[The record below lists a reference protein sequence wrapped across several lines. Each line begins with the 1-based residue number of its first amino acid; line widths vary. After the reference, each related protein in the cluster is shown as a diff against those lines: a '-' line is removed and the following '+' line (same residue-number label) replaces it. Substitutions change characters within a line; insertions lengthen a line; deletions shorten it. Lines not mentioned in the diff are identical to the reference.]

1 MEQKQL
7 LTSNQ
12 SSSNQSSDKLL
23 KLIEFLAIQSDP
35 LRLTDIANSL
45 NMNSSTALRFLT
57 SLIHNGYVMQ
67 EAESSKY
74 YLTYKLCALGQQ
86 VRNHREL
93 PEALKL
99 HLKEIANTLG
109 ETVCL
114 AVNQND
120 SVVYIDV
127 AYAAEQIVKAT
138 QRIGAIA
145 PLYCT
150 GIGKLFLS
158 TYTPEEIENVLNKQE
173 LIKFTEKTIVTKNA
187 LLEEIE
193 KVKALGYAKDDEEC
207 EIGTRCLSFPIYD
220 HAGILKAGF
229 SITGPSGRL
238 TDECMQKWIPYLREM
253 STKLSSALG
262 FNNL

>member
-1 MEQKQL
+1 MEKKPL
-7 LTSNQ
+7 L
-12 SSSNQSSDKLL
+12 SSNQSSDKLL
-23 KLIEFLAIQSDP
+23 KLIEFLAVQSKP

-57 SLIHNGYVMQ
+57 ALIHNGYVMQ
-67 EAESSKY
+67 ESETSKY

-99 HLKEIANTLG
+99 QLREIANTTG

-127 AYAAEQIVKAT
+127 VEATGQIVKAT
-138 QRIGAIA
+138 QRIGSIA

-158 TYTPEEIENVLNKQE
+158 TYTNEEIDRVLGAQE
-173 LIKFTEKTIVTKNA
+173 LIKFTEKTIVEREA
-187 LLEEIE
+187 LLAEIA
-193 KVKALGYAKDDEEC
+193 KVKELGYAKDDEEC

-220 HAGILKAGF
+220 HSGNLKAGF
-229 SITGPSGRL
+229 SVTGPTGRL
-238 TDECMQKWIPYLREM
+238 TDECMEKWIPYLREV
-253 STKLSSALG
+253 SAKLSGDLG
-262 FNNL
+262 FNNLGE